1 MTKIANIRSAL
12 VLTAAALTTTTFIAT
27 SSADAA
33 GVRSQGNG
41 QITSGA
47 KKAVAHPIQNGVT
60 ATPMFSNG
68 GKKIVDNVVQAGQG
82 NVKVPS
88 GGFKPVTV
96 PSSGNGTQS
105 PPIIGATLPVKPH
118 MAPTKPI
125 THVMPADHDNVIKM
139 LKASG
144 PHHMHDHVYNNWY
157 WKVGGYYL
165 DVDYVKYWDTYSYPV
180 VYAVEKELEVCE
192 IEYKYRLRY
201 VPGYGYERVIVT
213 VCKLV

>member
-12 VLTAAALTTTTFIAT
+12 VLT
-27 SSADAA
+27 SADAA
-33 GVRSQGNG
+33 GVRNQGNG
-41 QITSGA
+41 QITVGT
-47 KKAVAHPIQNGVT
+47 KKSDPQPIKNGVT
-60 ATPMFSNG
+60 VARVIPTG
-68 GKKIVDNVVQAGQG
+68 GKKIDNVFQAGQG
-82 NVKVPS
+82 NVNEPVR
-88 GGFKPVTV
+88 GGFKPVKV
-96 PSSGNGTQS
+96 PASGNGTQS
-105 PPIIGATLPVKPH
+105 PAIIGAAEPVKHHIEP
-118 MAPTKPI
+118 MKPMLPMKPVL
-125 THVMPADHDNVIKM
+125 HVKPAEYDNVIKM

-180 VYAVEKELEVCE
+180 FYAVEKEVEVCE
-192 IEYKYRLRY
+192 TEYKYRLRY

>member
-12 VLTAAALTTTTFIAT
+12 VLTVAALTATTFIAT

-33 GVRSQGNG
+33 EVRSQGNG
-41 QITSGA
+41 QIASGA

-105 PPIIGATLPVKPH
+105 SSILAIAQLIKHRTEPMKPMMSAEH
-118 MAPTKPI
+118 I
-125 THVMPADHDNVIKM
+125 NVIKM

-180 VYAVEKELEVCE
+180 FYAVEKEVEVCE
-192 IEYKYRLRY
+192 TEYKYRLRY